1 MFNYPFSGI
10 AVENRDSQWVIGE
23 LDKRGNAWK
32 LGLETGDVILN
43 IDGEK
48 VEDFPSVIRWGTV
61 DKANYVQVYKNNE
74 SFKVYLRSSY
84 TISPHDVIYLVG
96 EAICFVVAFIL
107 YKWMNRSQ
115 SARFLAMVFFN
126 MAITFLSLG
135 ASVRGEPFG
144 KLIIA
149 MSVILIPAILLHFLI
164 AFMEEKGKIQL
175 PRKALKYLY
184 IFILIC
190 LVSHL
195 LMLFEFKYSSI
206 IHGYLSSIVLL
217 LFSIGV
223 CLDLSYLFYAYA
235 KYKKMNPYIS
245 TMIRYL
251 GVSFAISA
259 TPIVIFS
266 FIPKV
271 LYGHEWIDSLYT
283 SIIILFFPLSLTYLL
298 AAKKIY
304 DIDLVVRRF
313 ILTTFLSIVPALIV
327 VAMISSLFTTR
338 ARTEHLILAFIFTII
353 LFSITLYSLEYL
365 TTKLER
371 VIYPRRHFLQA
382 SLKKIAK
389 KLGQISSI
397 RDLKEIILADIVDIM
412 QVSGGAFVL
421 KHNDYLEILSEGEVD
436 GDEIEKTFAIEN
448 RDDPSYTCFEIT
460 RNEDYV
466 SYLVLG
472 PKKSNTLFGSEETQW
487 LNLITTYLSVSMENL
502 YLIRKMNRKLE
513 QLAAQIPNESAASE
527 FAWFRKLMF
536 ELQERERSRIA
547 TDLHDTTMQDLF
559 FLKRKLAALNER
571 YPYDPDHLKGIYD
584 YIDVIN
590 TNLRQSCFELHPYL
604 LQEVG
609 LVRTVEKIV
618 EMEKGIAPFD
628 IEFQASGREEIEAC
642 DPDTKRHLFRV
653 FQELLN
659 NAKKHSN
666 ASRVRFR
673 LRAARSELI
682 LSYEDDGVGFDAD
695 RPVEREIGGSH
706 MGMEQMRSRIL
717 SMDGE
722 IELASGKGKGMR
734 FKAILPLKE
743 GRTA

>member
-1 MFNYPFSGI
+1 M
-10 AVENRDSQWVIGE
+10 
-23 LDKRGNAWK
+23 
-32 LGLETGDVILN
+32 
-43 IDGEK
+43 
-48 VEDFPSVIRWGTV
+48 
-61 DKANYVQVYKNNE
+61 
-74 SFKVYLRSSY
+74 
-84 TISPHDVIYLVG
+84 
-96 EAICFVVAFIL
+96 
-107 YKWMNRSQ
+107 
-115 SARFLAMVFFN
+115 
-126 MAITFLSLG
+126 SLG
-135 ASVRGEPFG
+135 ASIRGDPLG
-144 KLIIA
+144 K
-149 MSVILIPAILLHFLI
+149 MVIGVSLMLIPIILLHFLI
-164 AFMEEKGKIQL
+164 VFLKEKGNIIVNSDFLKAPYLFIIISLIFHISFFINWPLTQFIHINASKIEL
-175 PRKALKYLY
+175 VFFICGVGLNLLFLAFTYAKYHKINLY
-184 IFILIC
+184 ISTTL
-190 LVSHL
+190 
-195 LMLFEFKYSSI
+195 K
-206 IHGYLSSIVLL
+206 
-217 LFSIGV
+217 SIGV
-223 CLDLSYLFYAYA
+223 
-235 KYKKMNPYIS
+235 
-245 TMIRYL
+245 
-251 GVSFAISA
+251 SFIIAIF
-259 TPIVIFS
+259 PIVCFS
-266 FIPKV
+266 FVPRVI
-271 LYGHEWIDSLYT
+271 YGYEWIDSLYT
-283 SIIILFFPLSLTYLL
+283 SWIVLFFPLSFTYLL
-298 AAKKIY
+298 ASKKIY

-313 ILTTFLSIVPALIV
+313 ILTTVMSLLPGIAV
-327 VAMISSLFTTR
+327 VFMISTLFS
-338 ARTEHLILAFIFTII
+338 AKAKNEHLILAFLFTVI
-353 LFSITLYSLEYL
+353 LFSITLYSLEYF
-365 TTKLER
+365 TTRLEKT
-371 VIYPRRHFLQA
+371 IFPRRHYLQA
-382 SLKKIAK
+382 SLKNIAK
-389 KLGQISSI
+389 KLGLISSF
-397 RDLKEIILADIVDIM
+397 RELKEIILVDIVDVL
-412 QVSGGAFVL
+412 QVSGGAIVFR
-421 KHNDYLEILSEGEVD
+421 YPEFSEIISEGD
-436 GDEIEKTFAIEN
+436 IDNDEIEKAIAMEGE
-448 RDDPSYTCFEIT
+448 DHPTYTCFVIT